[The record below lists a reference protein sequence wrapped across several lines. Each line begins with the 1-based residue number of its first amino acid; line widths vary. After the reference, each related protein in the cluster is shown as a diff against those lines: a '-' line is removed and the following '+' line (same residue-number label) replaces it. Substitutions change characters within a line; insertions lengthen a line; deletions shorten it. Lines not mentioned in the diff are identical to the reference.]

1 EGRGRAAVAEIAAN
15 GGTATFVAHDL
26 AGVNAAAL
34 ATAATSAVGRPI
46 DVLVNNAGIF
56 GAPPTLH
63 VDEATFDCYVD
74 VNVKAPFFLTA
85 ALVPGMVELGAGSVV
100 NIGSWVASRG
110 VATAALYSSTKA
122 ALEQLTRAWA
132 AEFGPSGIRVNAVA
146 PGVTLTEG
154 TQAAEDRLRAMVEPI
169 PAGRF
174 GLVDEVADAAVF
186 LAGRRSSFIHGVV
199 LAVDGGRLAI

>member
-1 EGRGRAAVAEIAAN
+1 M
-15 GGTATFVAHDL
+15 
-26 AGVNAAAL
+26 
-34 ATAATSAVGRPI
+34 S
-46 DVLVNNAGIF
+46 
-56 GAPPTLH
+56 
-63 VDEATFDCYVD
+63 
-74 VNVKAPFFLTA
+74 
-85 ALVPGMVELGAGSVV
+85 
-100 NIGSWVASRG
+100 SRG
-110 VATAALYSSTKA
+110 VSTAALYGSTKA

-154 TQAAEDRLRAMVEPI
+154 TEVAQDRLRAMVEPI

-174 GLVDEVADAAVF
+174 GLVDEVAEAAVF